1 MAPHRNTAL
10 RRRLGGAVV
19 GASVLVSSL
28 ALSSPVSFSPVA
40 AFAAD
45 TTCTPGAATLSAKKV
60 EKAKEFTALVCGL
73 KEGQRVRGEY
83 RHASPSGSGDAV
95 PAPVEGIP
103 EGTAPL
109 GYSREI
115 AAVGADGRATVT
127 FVIAEPGTY
136 AISVAPLEEGTASKA
151 TVEITDQAPP
161 PTTPAEPSDPAPSPT
176 PTKEP
181 PEDSTASPSPT
192 PAPTP
197 KPTTEPSPEP
207 SREPTT
213 EPTPKPT
220 PKPTSEPTPKPTPS
234 PSPTPSK
241 EPKPSPTESPS
252 EEPEPTERP
261 TAAPSEPA
269 VPSPS
274 AAPSPL
280 PNSGEP
286 SHAHPSEAPGDTD
299 QAPGLDTDGESGNS
313 STEAAGSDFVRPRA
327 PHMSRIPAR
336 NGHGRSADFGAVGS
350 DYSKLAGHGKSSDG
364 VDRPGPTPGSFP
376 AKPDDESNEGSTQLI
391 TDPSRQ
397 PLGLSVAWLIGGVI
411 AGLGLAATGAIVL
424 MRRNFDR

>member
-1 MAPHRNTAL
+1 MAQPRTTAL
-10 RRRLGGAVV
+10 RRRLGGVVV
-19 GASVLVSSL
+19 GASVLASAIAISGTVPFETVS
-28 ALSSPVSFSPVA
+28 
-40 AFAAD
+40 AFAVD

-83 RHASPSGSGDAV
+83 RHASPSGSGDAA
-95 PAPVEGIP
+95 PTPVEGIP

-127 FVIAEPGTY
+127 FEIAEPGTY
-136 AISVAPLEEGTASKA
+136 AISVAPLEEGTASNA

-192 PAPTP
+192 P
-197 KPTTEPSPEP
+197 KPTQSPTAE
-207 SREPTT
+207 
-213 EPTPKPT
+213 PT
-220 PKPTSEPTPKPTPS
+220 PKPTSEPTPEPTPS
-234 PSPTPSK
+234 PSPTPTTQP
-241 EPKPSPTESPS
+241 EPSPAESPS
-252 EEPEPTERP
+252 EEPEPTEHP

-269 VPSPS
+269 APSPS

-280 PNSGEP
+280 PNPGEP
-286 SHAHPSEAPGDTD
+286 SHTHPSEAPGDTD

-350 DYSKLAGHGKSSDG
+350 DYSKLAGRGQGSDG

-424 MRRNFDR
+424 MRRNN

>member
-1 MAPHRNTAL
+1 MAQPRTTAL
-10 RRRLGGAVV
+10 RRRLGGVVV
-19 GASVLVSSL
+19 GASVLASAIAISGTVPFETVS
-28 ALSSPVSFSPVA
+28 
-40 AFAAD
+40 AFAVD

-83 RHASPSGSGDAV
+83 RHASPSGSGDAA
-95 PAPVEGIP
+95 PTPVEGIP

-127 FVIAEPGTY
+127 FEIAEPGTY
-136 AISVAPLEEGTASKA
+136 AISVAPLEEGTASNA

-181 PEDSTASPSPT
+181 PEDPTASPSPT
-192 PAPTP
+192 PEPTP
-197 KPTTEPSPEP
+197 KPTSD
-207 SREPTT
+207 
-213 EPTPKPT
+213 PTPKPTHSPTAEPT
-220 PKPTSEPTPKPTPS
+220 PKPTSEPTPEPTPS
-234 PSPTPSK
+234 PSPTPTTQP
-241 EPKPSPTESPS
+241 EPSPAESPS
-252 EEPEPTERP
+252 EEPEPTEHP

-286 SHAHPSEAPGDTD
+286 SHARPSEAPADTD

-350 DYSKLAGHGKSSDG
+350 DYSKLAGHGKGSDG

>member
-1 MAPHRNTAL
+1 MAQPRTTAL
-10 RRRLGGAVV
+10 RRRLGGVVV
-19 GASVLVSSL
+19 GASVLASAIAISGTVPFETVS
-28 ALSSPVSFSPVA
+28 
-40 AFAAD
+40 AFAVD

-83 RHASPSGSGDAV
+83 RHASPSGSGDAA
-95 PAPVEGIP
+95 PTPVEGIP

-127 FVIAEPGTY
+127 FEIAEPGTY
-136 AISVAPLEEGTASKA
+136 AISVAPLEEGTASNA

-192 PAPTP
+192 P
-197 KPTTEPSPEP
+197 KPTQSPTAE
-207 SREPTT
+207 
-213 EPTPKPT
+213 PT
-220 PKPTSEPTPKPTPS
+220 PKPTSEPTPEPTPS
-234 PSPTPSK
+234 PSPTPTTQP
-241 EPKPSPTESPS
+241 EPSPAESPS
-252 EEPEPTERP
+252 EEPEPTEHP

-269 VPSPS
+269 APSPS

-286 SHAHPSEAPGDTD
+286 SGAHPSEAPGDTD

-350 DYSKLAGHGKSSDG
+350 DYSKLAGRGQGSDG

-424 MRRNFDR
+424 MRRNN

>member
-19 GASVLVSSL
+19 GASVLASSL
-28 ALSSPVSFSPVA
+28 ALSSPVSFHPVA

-83 RHASPSGSGDAV
+83 RHASPSGSGEAV

-136 AISVAPLEEGTASKA
+136 AISVVPLEEGTASKA

-176 PTKEP
+176 P
-181 PEDSTASPSPT
+181 SASPSPT

-197 KPTTEPSPEP
+197 KPTA
-207 SREPTT
+207 EPTA

-220 PKPTSEPTPKPTPS
+220 AEPTEEPTEEPTPS
-234 PSPTPSK
+234 PSPTPTK

-252 EEPEPTERP
+252 EEPEPTEHP

-299 QAPGLDTDGESGNS
+299 QTPGLDTDGESGNS

-350 DYSKLAGHGKSSDG
+350 DYSKLAGHGQGSDG